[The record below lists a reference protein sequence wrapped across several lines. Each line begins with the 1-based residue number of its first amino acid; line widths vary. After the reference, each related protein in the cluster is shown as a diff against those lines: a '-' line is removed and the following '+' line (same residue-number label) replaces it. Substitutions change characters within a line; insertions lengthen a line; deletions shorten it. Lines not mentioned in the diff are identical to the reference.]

1 MTTTKIRLFGV
12 DIAVRDGGS
21 PLSPLSVYPKK
32 RADEPKEPA
41 TIKEGHALLPIK
53 VEPDTDEPQDRKHLS
68 VDMHK
73 QHTNKRKR
81 PLPITNKENQ
91 SNNIPSCLPHWS
103 KKQKK
108 AKRYLFPVKC
118 LCEDNVFVHCNR
130 CKSVQ
135 QLGKQYCLIHMPPDK
150 VPLNFKVETTAAEI
164 KPPAEELKH
173 YERAKY
179 KWTQKIYSRLH
190 TLIDHPAQP
199 NPPIDPF
206 DRWEMKGESEDDA
219 SDAEHDRWELK

>member
-21 PLSPLSVYPKK
+21 SLSPLSVYPKK
-32 RADEPKEPA
+32 SADEPKEPA
-41 TIKEGHALLPIK
+41 TINEGHALLPIK

-68 VDMHK
+68 VESHK
-73 QHTNKRKR
+73 QHTKKRKR
-81 PLPITNKENQ
+81 PLPTTNKENQ
-91 SNNIPSCLPHWS
+91 SNNIPFRLPHGS
-103 KKQKK
+103 KKKKK

-118 LCEDNVFVHCNR
+118 LCEAQDNVFIHCNR

-135 QLGKQYCLIHMPPDK
+135 QLGKQYCLVHMPSNK
-150 VPLNFKVETTAAEI
+150 IPLNFKVETTPEM
-164 KPPAEELKH
+164 KPPADELEH

-190 TLIDHPAQP
+190 TLMDHPAQST
-199 NPPIDPF
+199 PPIDPF
-206 DRWEMKGESEDDA
+206 DRWEMKGESEDDV
-219 SDAEHDRWELK
+219 SEEHDRWELK